1 MTGGDEKSGF
11 GCFSQ
16 AFGIWYIIFSMRG
29 MGKKIIFMGAVGS
42 GKSTQADLLTKKLNL
57 PRVNMGE
64 IFRRIAQDNQ
74 EVKEIVLRGELVND
88 EITMLLLRQ
97 ELGDEK
103 YNNGFV
109 IDGVPRNLFQAEN
122 LPFEPDV
129 IIYLSVRDSENIKRL
144 TKRGRTDDTKD
155 VIKNRL
161 VLYHEQ
167 TEPVLDFY
175 RGKGKLVEVDGE
187 PPIEVIFKDILQ
199 KLKVLN

>member
-16 AFGIWYIIFSMRG
+16 AFGIWYIIFSMGG